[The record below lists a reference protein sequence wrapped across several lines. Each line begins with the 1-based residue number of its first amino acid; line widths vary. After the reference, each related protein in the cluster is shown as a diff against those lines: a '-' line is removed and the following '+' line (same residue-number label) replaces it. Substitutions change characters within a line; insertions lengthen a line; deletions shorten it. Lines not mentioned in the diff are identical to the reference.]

1 MSVNAIDGKLLT
13 QMFLCGAKE
22 LEDHKEHINELNVFP
37 VPDGDTGTNMS
48 LTILSAAREVNEL
61 GEASMKDI
69 NKAMSS
75 GSLRGARGNSG
86 VILSQLIRGFGKV
99 ARSQDTL
106 TAPVIAEAFE
116 RARDTAYKAV
126 MKPMEG
132 TILTVARE
140 AAEKC
145 REVVDSGEEDLDVIF
160 RAVLAAAEDALNRT
174 PELLPVLKQ
183 AGVVDSGG
191 AGLLCVLK
199 GAYAGFGGKVV
210 DFAALTE
217 EKKEEAPAEEKAEEP
232 QYLYKEKFTI
242 YLKNVSGKAGSRIEK
257 DLTEYINSVG
267 TGLVCMLGSDRISV
281 SAGTNDPAL
290 ILQKALVYGD
300 LAKITIDNV
309 VFDSRDEGGEGAPVP
324 EEAPAEEEPAP
335 DEPRKPV
342 GFITVAVGDGI
353 SEIFT
358 GLGVDHIISGGQT
371 MNPST
376 DDILKAVD
384 KVNADT
390 IFVMP
395 NNKNIV
401 MAANQAASL
410 CEDKKLVVIPTKT
423 IPQGITA
430 VINYTPDLDADAN
443 KENMMEEIGRVRTAE
458 ITYAVRDTE
467 INSIQIHKGD
477 YMGIADKGIVSAGP
491 DREATIMETMR
502 KIVDE
507 ETEII
512 SVYYGADVTA
522 EEAEALADRIRA
534 EFESCDVEVQKGG
547 QPVYYYILS
556 AE

>member
-1 MSVNAIDGKLLT
+1 MSVNAIDAKLLT

-22 LEDHKEHINELNVFP
+22 LEDNKEHINELNVFP

-48 LTILSAAREVNEL
+48 LTILSAAKEVNDL
-61 GEASMKDI
+61 GADASMKEI

-99 ARSQDTL
+99 ARGQDSL
-106 TAPVIAEAFE
+106 TASIIADAFD

-132 TILTVARE
+132 TILTVARV

-145 REVVDSGEEDLDVIF
+145 REVVDGGEEDLDVIF
-160 RAVLAAAEDALNRT
+160 QAVLEAAQAALDST

-191 AGLLCVLK
+191 TGLLCVLK

-217 EKKEEAPAEEKAEEP
+217 EKKEEPAEAAEEP
-232 QYLYKEKFTI
+232 QYLYKEKFTL
-242 YLKNVSGKAGSRIEK
+242 YLKNISGKAGARIEK

-267 TGLVCMLGSDRISV
+267 TGLVCIVGNEKIKVSV
-281 SAGTNDPAL
+281 NTNDPAMV
-290 ILQKALVYGD
+290 LQKALVYGD
-300 LAKITIDNV
+300 IAGVSIENIVIDSKT
-309 VFDSRDEGGEGAPVP
+309 DKDEEEMAPQAPVN
-324 EEAPAEEEPAP
+324 EEPAP
-335 DEPRKPV
+335 EEPRKPV

-358 GLGVDHIISGGQT
+358 GLGVDYIISGGQT

-410 CEDKKLVVIPTKT
+410 SKDKRLVVIPTKT

-430 VINYTPDLDADAN
+430 VINYTPDMDADAN
-443 KENMMEEIGRVRTAE
+443 KENMLEEIGKVKTAE

-467 INSIQIHKGD
+467 INDIQIHEGD
-477 YMGIADKGIVSAGP
+477 FMGIADKGIVSAGP
-491 DREATIMETMR
+491 DREETIMETMR

-522 EEAEALADRIRA
+522 EEAEALAERIRG

-547 QPVYYYILS
+547 QPIYYYILS

>member
-1 MSVNAIDGKLLT
+1 MSVNAIDAKLLT

-22 LEDHKEHINELNVFP
+22 LEDNKDHINELNVFP

-48 LTILSAAREVNEL
+48 LTILSAAKEVNDL
-61 GEASMKDI
+61 GTDASMKEI

-99 ARSQDTL
+99 ARGQDTL
-106 TAPVIAEAFE
+106 TAPIIADAFE

-145 REVVDSGEEDLDVIF
+145 REVVDGGEEDLDVIF
-160 RAVLAAAEDALNRT
+160 QAVLEAAEAALNST
-174 PELLPVLKQ
+174 PDLLPVLKQ

-191 AGLLCVLK
+191 SGLLCVLK

-217 EKKEEAPAEEKAEEP
+217 EKKEEPAAAAEEEP

-242 YLKNVSGKAGSRIEK
+242 YLKNITGKAGARIEK

-267 TGLVCMLGSDRISV
+267 TGLVCMVGNEKIKVSV
-281 SAGTNDPAL
+281 NTNDPAMV
-290 ILQKALVYGD
+290 LQKALVYGD
-300 LAKITIDNV
+300 VARVSIENIVIDPK
-309 VFDSRDEGGEGAPVP
+309 GEKEEEEEPQASAP
-324 EEAPAEEEPAP
+324 EEPAP
-335 DEPRKPV
+335 EEPRKPV

-358 GLGVDHIISGGQT
+358 GLGVDYIISGGQT

-410 CEDKKLVVIPTKT
+410 SKEKKLVVIPTKT

-430 VINYTPDLDADAN
+430 VINYTPDMDVDAN
-443 KENMMEEIGRVRTAE
+443 RENMMEEIGKVRTAE
-458 ITYAVRDTE
+458 ITYAVRDTM
-467 INSIQIHKGD
+467 IDDIQIHEGD
-477 YMGIADKGIVSAGP
+477 FMGIADKGIVSAGP
-491 DREATIMETMR
+491 DREVTIMETMR

-522 EEAEALADRIRA
+522 EEAETLADQIRG

-547 QPVYYYILS
+547 QPIYYYILS

>member
-1 MSVNAIDGKLLT
+1 MSVNAIDAKLLT

-22 LEDHKEHINELNVFP
+22 LEDNKEHINELNVFP

-48 LTILSAAREVNEL
+48 LTILSAAREVNDL
-61 GEASMKDI
+61 GDASMKDI

-106 TAPVIAEAFE
+106 TAPVIADAFE

-145 REVVDSGEEDLDVIF
+145 REVVDSGEEDLDVVF
-160 RAVLAAAEDALNRT
+160 QAVLEAAEAALNST

-217 EKKEEAPAEEKAEEP
+217 EKKEEPEEAPVEEP

-242 YLKNVSGKAGSRIEK
+242 YLKNVTGKAGSRIEK

-281 SAGTNDPAL
+281 SVNTNDPAL
-290 ILQKALVYGD
+290 VLQKALIYGD
-300 LAKITIDNV
+300 LARITIDNV
-309 VFDSRDEGGEGAPVP
+309 VFDSRDEGEENAAAQ
-324 EEAPAEEEPAP
+324 EEAPAAEEPVP
-335 DEPRKPV
+335 EEPRKPV

-353 SEIFT
+353 AEIFT
-358 GLGVDHIISGGQT
+358 GLGVDYIISGGQT

-430 VINYTPDLDADAN
+430 VISYTPDLDADAN
-443 KENMMEEIGRVRTAE
+443 KENMMEEVSRVKTAE

-467 INSIQIHKGD
+467 INDIQIHQGD

-491 DREATIMETMR
+491 DREVTIMETMR
-502 KIVDE
+502 KIVDD

-522 EEAEALADRIRA
+522 EEAEALADQIRA

-547 QPVYYYILS
+547 QPIYYYILS